1 MRFWLLIFCWFLI
14 GGLYAQP
21 PKKVDSVKIS
31 KSQKVVKLDSSQ
43 IVLRSF
49 DEQQLAQYK
58 THKEFQYGESEAS
71 LSWWQRAWMAFW
83 RWIDSLFASDGRAK
97 PSLWN
102 VILKCTLIATCIA
115 VILLVIFKMAKVDWK
130 LLVGKSEEVAY
141 DETIENIHEINFEDE
156 LAQAMQNRNYRL
168 AVRLL
173 YLQTL
178 KHLSDKEIIDWQPNK
193 TNLAYVAEVQNG
205 QGYEEFTPLTH
216 QFEYVWYG
224 DFKLDK
230 STYEHIQLA
239 FQQFNNRLK

>member
-1 MRFWLLIFCWFLI
+1 
-14 GGLYAQP
+14 
-21 PKKVDSVKIS
+21 
-31 KSQKVVKLDSSQ
+31 
-43 IVLRSF
+43 
-49 DEQQLAQYK
+49 
-58 THKEFQYGESEAS
+58 
-71 LSWWQRAWMAFW
+71 
-83 RWIDSLFASDGRAK
+83 
-97 PSLWN
+97 
-102 VILKCTLIATCIA
+102 
-115 VILLVIFKMAKVDWK
+115 
-130 LLVGKSEEVAY
+130 
-141 DETIENIHEINFEDE
+141 
-156 LAQAMQNRNYRL
+156 MQNRNYRL

-230 STYEHIQLA
+230 SAYEHIQLA